1 MSLTLHVVAGTA
13 TLYLSST
20 SFLSDK
26 MRTKNISVEV
36 VSISEFDAQI
46 SSAPDIENQNLVFKR
61 LDNFPDLSQDD
72 FQVVRM
78 GETGVRISK
87 QSNLSVPKK
96 RQEMITEVIKGDPS
110 FISNFKEKAQNHD
123 VMGNK
128 SQKKMEQLAAL
139 ERVYFSIG
147 SSSKKTKIKSAGSI
161 NDEEMDL
168 LPKTRPFKID
178 FIDKHNVAASTLL
191 AQPISSDNFENLQF
205 REKILDELNILDL
218 DITSFKR
225 INIPANVFKPIKN
238 NFTADSK
245 LVQNENKITKQD
257 LLNGY
262 IQIPGEKLMVE
273 VSMIE
278 TAQEVFAL
286 ERISTDFSN
295 MSSEQPLSYFQHSV
309 QEKPRVLKDNV
320 VEKLFA
326 KPSEQPISGNWGA
339 AIEQK
344 VLSNLV
350 YPQKARN
357 KYLSGKVLLKLEI
370 FSDGTILNVLI
381 RQSSGHIILDRAAK
395 DAVVRS
401 IKFPAAPDDYPN
413 KKYIFNL
420 PVKFNA

>member
-1 MSLTLHVVAGTA
+1 MSLTLHVVAGIA

-20 SFLSDK
+20 SFLPDK

-36 VSISEFDAQI
+36 VSLSEFDAQI
-46 SSAPDIENQNLVFKR
+46 SSAPDIKNQNRVFKR

-72 FQVVRM
+72 FQVPQV

-87 QSNLSVPKK
+87 QSNRSMPKK
-96 RQEMITEVIKGDPS
+96 RQEMITEVIEGEPS

-123 VMGNK
+123 VMGNN
-128 SQKKMEQLAAL
+128 SQIKVEQLAAL
-139 ERVYFSIG
+139 ESVYFSIK
-147 SSSKKTKIKSAGSI
+147 SSSKKTKIKSVGSI

-168 LPKTRPFKID
+168 VPKTRPFKFD

-191 AQPISSDNFENLQF
+191 AQPVSSDNFENLQF
-205 REKILDELNILDL
+205 REKILDELNIRDL
-218 DITSFKR
+218 AITSFKR
-225 INIPANVFKPIKN
+225 SKLPVNVFKPIKN
-238 NFTADSK
+238 KFTADFK

-257 LLNGY
+257 LLNEY
-262 IQIPGEKLMVE
+262 IQIPGEKLTVE
-273 VSMIE
+273 VSKIE
-278 TAQEVFAL
+278 TGQEVFAL
-286 ERISTDFSN
+286 ERISTDLSN
-295 MSSEQPLSYFQHSV
+295 MSSEQTLSYFQHSI
-309 QEKPRVLKDNV
+309 QEKPGVSNENV